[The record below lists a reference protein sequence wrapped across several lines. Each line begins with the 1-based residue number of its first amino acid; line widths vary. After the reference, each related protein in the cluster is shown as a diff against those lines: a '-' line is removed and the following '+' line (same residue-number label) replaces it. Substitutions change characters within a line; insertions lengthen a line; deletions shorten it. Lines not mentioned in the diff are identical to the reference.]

1 MTELMYKEEAY
12 QIVGAAMEVY
22 NAMGNG
28 FVEPVYQECMEIELG
43 MRAIPFEQQVPIPL
57 EYKSSRLKQQY
68 IPDFICHGR
77 IIVELKA
84 VKAITDEHRA
94 QLLNY
99 LKATG
104 LHLGMLINFGTYPK
118 LEWERMVL

>member
-1 MTELMYKEEAY
+1 MTELIYKEEAY
-12 QIVGAAMEVY
+12 QIVGAAMDVY
-22 NAMGNG
+22 NTMGNG
-28 FVEPVYQECMEIELG
+28 FVEPVYQECVEIELG
-43 MRAIPFEQQVPIPL
+43 LRGISFEQQVPIPL
-57 EYKSSRLKQQY
+57 DYKSRRLKQQY
-68 IPDFICHGR
+68 IPDLTCFGS

-84 VKAITDEHRA
+84 VKSIVDEHRA

-104 LHLGMLINFGTYPK
+104 LHLGMLVNFGAYPK

>member
-1 MTELMYKEEAY
+1 MTELMYKKEAY

-43 MRAIPFEQQVPIPL
+43 MRAIPFQQQVPILL

-68 IPDFICHGR
+68 IPDFICHGS

-104 LHLGMLINFGTYPK
+104 LRLGMLVNFGTYPK